1 MPYDDVRFAHSYAPD
16 RTAASIQALTIDPG
30 GSTVSEFRGRVRN
43 ELGGSRSKGSYV
55 DGERHGVWTYF
66 DENGRE
72 PGTITFDNGRRVGG

>member
-1 MPYDDVRFAHSYAPD
+1 MTMYDLPILCPGSD
-16 RTAASIQALTIDPG
+16 RCKHPSSDHRPG

-43 ELGGSRSKGSYV
+43 ELEGSRSEGSYV

-72 PGTITFDNGRRVGG
+72 PGTITFNNGRRVGG